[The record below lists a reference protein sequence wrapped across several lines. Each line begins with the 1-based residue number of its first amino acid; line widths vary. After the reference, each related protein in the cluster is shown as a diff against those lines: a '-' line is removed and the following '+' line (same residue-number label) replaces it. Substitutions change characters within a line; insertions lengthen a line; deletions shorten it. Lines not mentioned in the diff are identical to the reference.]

1 MLILANKSRS
11 QTNFGETFSKIFSRI
26 VKIFPVRLTVTVLP
40 LISNIVSNI
49 QYMVKYIGT
58 SKKQCISEG
67 MVPYATIHYPTNVLN
82 DVRTATIDNNLA
94 KTEEKLNTLLSILGK
109 LALVGNRSKKLWVD

>member
-1 MLILANKSRS
+1 M
-11 QTNFGETFSKIFSRI
+11 
-26 VKIFPVRLTVTVLP
+26 VP
-40 LISNIVSNI
+40 LISKYFVSNI
-49 QYMVKYIGT
+49 QYISYSILVLP
-58 SKKQCISEG
+58 KKLSEA

-109 LALVGNRSKKLWVD
+109 LTLVGNRSKKLWVD